1 MNLFTKS
8 DGSKVKSSKEFESG
22 GDFTLIPDNTDL
34 LVCLE
39 KAEWAEPGDFDKDA
53 GPRLVNIKWNVI
65 SPKEYA
71 NRKVFQKIKPFHE
84 KSEKADKAKE
94 MLAAIDA
101 NAGGKLAGLETL
113 PTDEDFA
120 RALSNKLMVIKMG
133 VYGPSKKNPDMKEGN
148 WVKAVSPRKAGD
160 EKKQTAPKVEPM
172 DDDIP
177 F

>member
-65 SPKEYA
+65 SPPQYA
-71 NRKVFQKIKPFHE
+71 NRKVFQKIKPFHD

-101 NAGGKLAGLETL
+101 NAGGKLAALETL

-133 VYGPSKKNPDMKEGN
+133 VYGPSKNNPNIKPGN
-148 WVKAVSPRKAGD
+148 WVKAVSPRKSGE